1 MASAYKPILTVPEG
15 HLEPITL
22 VSFSNDTQF
31 LLTAGKDKVVK
42 LWNMRG
48 NVLRTHSEI
57 KQNITGIDFS
67 SDDAFY
73 FISTEAKVII
83 FETATG
89 DSLLEFDGAQAAAFL
104 PDGQQIAVAQEGAL
118 HFFELSSKELVKA
131 LPFVEDAKVR
141 EFCFSSNAIHLAF
154 IPQDSNYVGYW
165 NLETGEPIGIDL
177 EGEMVLSVL
186 FLQNG
191 EDLLIHTPESI
202 LLYNLENQ
210 EIRQKKKIKAL
221 QVGEKNDDL
230 RIVLEDGSVHIL
242 KPKTLR
248 VGRKLLELG
257 NSWEHVVYSKGSEK
271 LAIWNES
278 IEEHAIPFID
288 IWSVSRAKH
297 LLRLEGK
304 AHMIVASQL
313 SGDNSTLA
321 VATEKMLKVWKLY
334 TNQPVQNINVP
345 DNLETLDI
353 TDRGDKIIGGMKSGL
368 IQLWNSNEC
377 HPFCEAYKGNNDNI
391 NHTKIAGN
399 GTLGIAGFKKAYQ
412 GKDDYAVIVGGNRGE
427 LRQSLSCGGRHSYAN
442 AVDISPDGRMA
453 LTGLQDGSVRVWDT
467 QTGQQFNQALDGH
480 TGGVHAVAFSKDKAC
495 SKILAGAGD
504 GALRVWDTQTGQQ
517 IGKTMVHPAFEGKKI
532 QNVAFSPNHD
542 SYICGNHET
551 RNFGLWDAET
561 QELIH
566 VLDSHT
572 HGCDVFRTSISFSK
586 NGDRVFT
593 SAGDS
598 NVIIWDTHTGKE
610 LANLYVLG
618 EKEWAVITQTGL
630 FDASQEGMKYLY
642 YVVGLETIELEQLKA
657 RYYEPGL
664 LAKLIGI
671 KNEELPDVSGLDYVE
686 LFPNLKK
693 AAIKADQL
701 WIELEER
708 NGGIGQV
715 SVFVNDREVLEDA
728 NPERKAILD
737 PIDLKEPI
745 FARLYLPGLKT
756 NKISIRVYNEEG
768 WLKSSAHDLDY
779 LPDFVLS
786 RDSNNGQPRLRRR
799 RRVRREDLGM
809 YAIFIGT
816 SNYKFQQLSLTFPDQ
831 DASRM
836 HEAIKQVGSKLFKD
850 KVETHL
856 LNTNDAETTELPTK
870 ENIKALVSKIA
881 DKAKSTDT
889 LLLYL
894 SGHGITWKNKF
905 YYLTRDIPNSQ
916 ITDPAIREKF
926 AISTDDLV
934 EWFKKVPALR
944 QVLIIDA
951 CDSGTVVDN
960 FQTKGKSLNP
970 DQIKALDR
978 LKDRTGM
985 FILTGSAGDK
995 ESFESSRF
1003 GQGIL
1008 TYSLLLGMSGAAL
1021 KEGEDFDFVDVM
1033 KLFQFSADEVPK
1045 LARQIDQ
1052 EQQPQIIGK
1061 AGFDIGIVD
1070 DEVDIPL
1077 PDAKPVF
1084 VRNAFMLNELYNDP
1098 IGLSEALDDYCRG
1111 DSDEVPVLDLIF
1123 FDVPKFEDGYTV
1135 RGMYDLDSDQVKV
1148 TCRLFKN
1155 QEAVGDKIEVEGQ
1168 VDQVDQL
1175 ALQIMEAVK
1184 LRFGGV

>member
-1 MASAYKPILTVPEG
+1 MATAYKPVLTLPEG
-15 HLEPITL
+15 HLEPISL
-22 VSFSNDTQF
+22 VSFSNDAQF
-31 LLTAGKDKVVK
+31 LLSAGEDKVLK

-48 NVLRTHSEI
+48 NVLRTHYEFE
-57 KQNITGIDFS
+57 QRITGIDFS
-67 SDDAFY
+67 PDDAFY
-73 FISTEAKVII
+73 YVRLEDKII
-83 FETATG
+83 VYDMATAT
-89 DSLLEFDGAQAAAFL
+89 SVLRLEGAMAAAFL
-104 PDGQQIAVAQEGAL
+104 PNAQHIAIIQEGAL
-118 HFFELSSKELVKA
+118 HFYELPSGSLTKV
-131 LPFVEDAKVR
+131 LPFTEEAQVAQL
-141 EFCFSSNAIHLAF
+141 CFSRDAAQLAF
-154 IPQDSNYVGYW
+154 IESDSHYVGYW
-165 NLETGEPIGIDL
+165 NLKTNLQIKIELEETP
-177 EGEMVLSVL
+177 VLSTL
-186 FLQNG
+186 FLENG
-191 EDLLIHTPESI
+191 EDLLIHTAESI
-202 LLYNLENQ
+202 LLYDLEK
-210 EIRQKKKIKAL
+210 QKIQKQINEKAL
-221 QVGEKNDDL
+221 KIEQKVDDL
-230 RIVLEDGSVHIL
+230 ILVLEDGIVREY
-242 KPKTLR
+242 KAKTLR
-248 VGRKLLELG
+248 AARKLMAFDNALQ
-257 NSWEHVVYSKGSEK
+257 HAVFSKRGEK
-271 LAIWNES
+271 LAIWKDPV
-278 IEEHAIPFID
+278 EEHTIPFID
-288 IWSVSRAKH
+288 IWSVSQARK

-321 VATEKMLKVWKLY
+321 VATEKMLKVWKLC

-368 IQLWNSNEC
+368 IQLWNSDDC

-391 NHTKIAGN
+391 NQTKIAGN
-399 GTLGIAGFKKAYQ
+399 GSLGIAGFKKAYQ
-412 GKDDYAVIVGGNRGE
+412 GKDDYAVIVGGTKGE
-427 LRQSLSCGGRHSYAN
+427 LRQSLSCGGSHSYAN
-442 AVDISPDGRMA
+442 AVDISPDGTKA
-453 LTGLQDGSVRVWDT
+453 LTGLQDGTVRVWHT
-467 QTGQQFNQALDGH
+467 HNGQQFYQPLDGH
-480 TGGVHAVAFSKDKAC
+480 TKGVHAVAFSKDKAC
-495 SKILAGAGD
+495 SKILSGSGD
-504 GALRVWDTQTGQQ
+504 GALYLWDTQTGKQ
-517 IGKTMVHPAFEGKKI
+517 IGKTMVHPKFEGKKI

-542 SYICGNHET
+542 TYISGNHEA
-551 RNFGLWDAET
+551 RNFGLWDANT

-572 HGCDVFRTSISFSK
+572 HGCEVFRTSISYSK
-586 NGDRVFT
+586 DGDRVFT

-598 NVIIWDTHTGKE
+598 KVIIWDTHTGKE
-610 LANLYVLG
+610 LAHLYVLG
-618 EKEWAVITQTGL
+618 EKEWAVVTTSGL

-671 KNEELPDVSGLDYVE
+671 KNRELPDVTGLDYVE
-686 LFPNLKK
+686 LFPKLKR
-693 AAIKADQL
+693 AEIADDQL

-728 NPERKAILD
+728 NPDRKTILD
-737 PIDLKEPI
+737 PIDLKMPV
-745 FARLYLPGLKT
+745 FARLYLPGLKK

-768 WLKSSAHDLDY
+768 WLKSSAHNLEY
-779 LPDFVLS
+779 LPDFVLA
-786 RDSNNGQPRLRRR
+786 RDTNNGQPRLRRR
-799 RRVRREDLGM
+799 RRVRREDMGM
-809 YAIFIGT
+809 YAVFIGT
-816 SNYKFQQLSLTFPDQ
+816 SKYKFQQLSLTFPDQ

-836 HEAIKQVGSKLFKD
+836 HEAIGQVGRKLFKD
-850 KVETHL
+850 NVETHL
-856 LNTNDAETTELPTK
+856 LNTDETQSAELPTK
-870 ENIKALVSKIA
+870 ENIKALISNIA
-881 DKAKSTDT
+881 SKAKATDT

-894 SGHGITWKNKF
+894 SGHGITREDKF
-905 YYLTRDIPNSQ
+905 YYLTQNIPNAQ
-916 ITDPAIREKF
+916 IADPAIREKF

-934 EWFKKVPALR
+934 DWFKEVPALR

-960 FQTKGKSLNP
+960 FQTQGKSLNP

-1045 LARQIDQ
+1045 LARQIDR

-1077 PDAKPVF
+1077 PGAKPVF
-1084 VRNAFMLNELYNDP
+1084 IRSAFMLKDFYNDP
-1098 IGLSEALDDYCRG
+1098 VGLSDALDDYCRG
-1111 DSDEVPVLDLIF
+1111 NSDEVPVLDLVF
-1123 FDVPKFEDGYTV
+1123 FDVPKFEDGYFI
-1135 RGMYDLDSDQVKV
+1135 RGMYDLDGDSIKV
-1148 TCRLFKN
+1148 ICRLFKN
-1155 QEAVGDKIEVEGQ
+1155 EEAIGEKIVIAGKANQLGQ
-1168 VDQVDQL
+1168 LVYSIMDQL
-1175 ALQIMEAVK
+1175 KDRV
-1184 LRFGGV
+1184 V